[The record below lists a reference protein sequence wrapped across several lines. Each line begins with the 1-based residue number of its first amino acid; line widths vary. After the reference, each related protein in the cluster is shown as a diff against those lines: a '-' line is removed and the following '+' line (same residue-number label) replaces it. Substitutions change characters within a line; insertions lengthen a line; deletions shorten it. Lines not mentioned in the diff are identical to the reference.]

1 MKREDISDALG
12 LVDESMI
19 SHALMV
25 RRKKKKLR
33 SKRNNIWIMRYAAAA
48 GLCLVCAGVAAIWS
62 VLRHEPE
69 SDLPQNGYWVQE
81 QPIQEGPEPEMPE
94 QFAPISSLLASN
106 NGNFMAQQ
114 TEKYATVP
122 IEQYSGF
129 YTEVPSAGSSV
140 LAESMGKSIDNTGEW
155 HYVSGHSDLQYLIRN
170 DGQESSLWKF
180 QCFDSGEYPYD
191 DVLKLV
197 YQIDSADAITEI
209 EVAPARMDNTDA
221 GKKIQEEVGTRKITD
236 RAAIETIYE
245 VLSGMTCYGSG
256 QWERIDYGNVEAASD
271 GQIRSHEAVRLG
283 RYLSITTNYGNV
295 IDDLKYTAV
304 SDMFYGFSGIAYS
317 TLTEEQAANV
327 CEIIGIMEYKGENR
341 QSYDV
346 KTEDADQENGNSE
359 DGAGTTLLEN
369 TNTDVSLEYVTDLQT
384 KVSGAMMN
392 HEMPFVISSSVYENP
407 YRLHVVVTS
416 NAEED
421 LQRLRD
427 LDTLGGVLE
436 IEYAPENTNGR
447 YDLDKQKHFGL

>member
-33 SKRNNIWIMRYAAAA
+33 SKRNKIWIMRYAAAA

-69 SDLPQNGYWVQE
+69 SDLPQNGYKVQE
-81 QPIQEGPEPEMPE
+81 QPIQESPEPEMTE

-106 NGNFMAQQ
+106 SGNFMAQQ
-114 TEKYATVP
+114 TEKYAAVP

-140 LAESMGKSIDNTGEW
+140 LAGSMGKSIDNTGEW

-170 DGQESSLWKF
+170 DGQECSLWKF
-180 QCFDSGEYPYD
+180 QCFDSSEYPYD

-197 YQIDSADAITEI
+197 YRIDSADAITEI

-245 VLSGMTCYGSG
+245 MLSGMTCYGSG
-256 QWERIDYGNVEAASD
+256 QWERIDYGDVEAAGD
-271 GQIRSHEAVRLG
+271 GQTPSHEAVRLG
-283 RYLSITTNYGNV
+283 RYLSITTDYGNV
-295 IDDLKYTAV
+295 IDGLKYTAV
-304 SDMFYGFSGIAYS
+304 SDMFYEFSGIAYS
-317 TLTEEQAANV
+317 PLTEEQAAS
-327 CEIIGIMEYKGENR
+327 I
-341 QSYDV
+341 
-346 KTEDADQENGNSE
+346 
-359 DGAGTTLLEN
+359 L
-369 TNTDVSLEYVTDLQT
+369 
-384 KVSGAMMN
+384 
-392 HEMPFVISSSVYENP
+392 
-407 YRLHVVVTS
+407 
-416 NAEED
+416 
-421 LQRLRD
+421 
-427 LDTLGGVLE
+427 
-436 IEYAPENTNGR
+436 
-447 YDLDKQKHFGL
+447 

>member
-25 RRKKKKLR
+25 RRKKKKMR
-33 SKRNNIWIMRYAAAA
+33 SKRNNIWKMRYIAAA

-62 VLRHEPE
+62 VLRHEPG
-69 SDLPQNGYWVQE
+69 SGFPQDEYGVQE
-81 QPIQEGPEPEMPE
+81 QPVQEGPEPEMPE

-106 NGNFMAQQ
+106 SGNFMARQ

-180 QCFDSGEYPYD
+180 QCFDSSEYPYN

-209 EVAPARMDNTDA
+209 EVEPARMDNTDA

-271 GQIRSHEAVRLG
+271 GQTPSHEAVRLG
-283 RYLSITTNYGNV
+283 RYLSITTEYGNV
-295 IDDLKYTAV
+295 IDGLKYTAV
-304 SDMFYGFSGIAYS
+304 SDVFYEFSGIAYS
-317 TLTEEQAANV
+317 PLTEEQAAGI
-327 CEIIGIMEYKGENR
+327 CEIIGIMEYGEEDR

-346 KTEDADQENGNSE
+346 KTEDDRQEIENSD
-359 DGAGTTLLEN
+359 DGEGTALLEN
-369 TNTDVSLEYVTDLQT
+369 TNTDVSLEYVTELQA
-384 KVSGAMMN
+384 KVSSAMMN

-407 YRLHVVVTS
+407 YRLHIVVTS

-427 LDTLGGVLE
+427 LDTIGEVME
-436 IEYAPENTNGR
+436 IEYVPENTNSR
-447 YDLDKQKHFGL
+447 HDLYEQKH

>member
-81 QPIQEGPEPEMPE
+81 QPIQEGPEPETPE

-106 NGNFMAQQ
+106 SGNFMAQQ
-114 TEKYATVP
+114 TEKYAAVP
-122 IEQYSGF
+122 IAQYSGF

-197 YQIDSADAITEI
+197 YRIDSADAITEI

-245 VLSGMTCYGSG
+245 MLSGMTC
-256 QWERIDYGNVEAASD
+256 
-271 GQIRSHEAVRLG
+271 
-283 RYLSITTNYGNV
+283 
-295 IDDLKYTAV
+295 
-304 SDMFYGFSGIAYS
+304 
-317 TLTEEQAANV
+317 
-327 CEIIGIMEYKGENR
+327 
-341 QSYDV
+341 
-346 KTEDADQENGNSE
+346 
-359 DGAGTTLLEN
+359 
-369 TNTDVSLEYVTDLQT
+369 
-384 KVSGAMMN
+384 
-392 HEMPFVISSSVYENP
+392 
-407 YRLHVVVTS
+407 
-416 NAEED
+416 
-421 LQRLRD
+421 
-427 LDTLGGVLE
+427 
-436 IEYAPENTNGR
+436 
-447 YDLDKQKHFGL
+447 

>member
-25 RRKKKKLR
+25 RRKKKKMR
-33 SKRNNIWIMRYAAAA
+33 SKRNNIWKMRYIAAA

-62 VLRHEPE
+62 VLRHEPG
-69 SDLPQNGYWVQE
+69 SGFPQDEYWVQE
-81 QPIQEGPEPEMPE
+81 QPVQEGPEPEMPE

-106 NGNFMAQQ
+106 SGNFMAKQ

-180 QCFDSGEYPYD
+180 QCFDSSEYPYN

-209 EVAPARMDNTDA
+209 EVEPARMDNTDA
-221 GKKIQEEVGTRKITD
+221 GKKIQEEVGTREITD
-236 RAAIETIYE
+236 RVAIETIYE

-256 QWERIDYGNVEAASD
+256 QWERIDYGNVEAAVD
-271 GQIRSHEAVRLG
+271 GQTPSHEAVRLG
-283 RYLSITTNYGNV
+283 RYLSITTEYGNV
-295 IDDLKYTAV
+295 IDGLKYTAV
-304 SDMFYGFSGIAYS
+304 SDVFYEFSGIAYS
-317 TLTEEQAANV
+317 PLTEEQAAGI
-327 CEIIGIMEYKGENR
+327 CEIIGIMEYGEEDR

-346 KTEDADQENGNSE
+346 KTEDDRQEIENSD
-359 DGAGTTLLEN
+359 DGEGTALLEN
-369 TNTDVSLEYVTDLQT
+369 TNADVSLEYVTELQA
-384 KVSGAMMN
+384 KVSSAMMN

-407 YRLHVVVTS
+407 YRLHIVVTS

-427 LDTLGGVLE
+427 LDTIGGVME
-436 IEYAPENTNGR
+436 IEYVSENTNSR
-447 YDLDKQKHFGL
+447 HDLYEQKN

>member
-25 RRKKKKLR
+25 RRKKKKMC
-33 SKRNNIWIMRYAAAA
+33 SKRNNIWKMRYIAAA
-48 GLCLVCAGVAAIWS
+48 GLCLACAGGAAIWS
-62 VLRHEPE
+62 VLRHESE
-69 SDLPQNGYWVQE
+69 SGFPQNEYWVQE

-106 NGNFMAQQ
+106 SGNFMAQQ
-114 TEKYATVP
+114 TEKYAAVP

-140 LAESMGKSIDNTGEW
+140 LAESMGKCIDNTGEW

-180 QCFDSGEYPYD
+180 QCFDSSEYPYN

-209 EVAPARMDNTDA
+209 EVEPARMDNTDA

-236 RAAIETIYE
+236 RVAIETIYE

-256 QWERIDYGNVEAASD
+256 QWERIDYGNVEAAGD
-271 GQIRSHEAVRLG
+271 GQTPSHEAVRLG
-283 RYLSITTNYGNV
+283 RYLLITTDYGNV
-295 IDDLKYTAV
+295 IDGLKYTAV
-304 SDMFYGFSGIAYS
+304 SDVFYEFSGIAYS
-317 TLTEEQAANV
+317 PLTEEQAASI
-327 CEIIGIMEYKGENR
+327 CEIIGIIEYEREDR

-346 KTEDADQENGNSE
+346 KTEDNRQEKENSD
-359 DGAGTTLLEN
+359 DGAGTALLEN
-369 TNTDVSLEYVTDLQT
+369 INTDVSLEYVTELQA
-384 KVSGAMMN
+384 KVSSAMMN

-407 YRLHVVVTS
+407 YRLHIVVTS

-427 LDTLGGVLE
+427 LDTIGGVME
-436 IEYAPENTNGR
+436 IEYVSENTNSR
-447 YDLDKQKHFGL
+447 QDLYEQKN

>member
-25 RRKKKKLR
+25 RRKKKKMC
-33 SKRNNIWIMRYAAAA
+33 SKRNNIWKMRYIAAA
-48 GLCLVCAGVAAIWS
+48 GLCLACAGGAAIWS
-62 VLRHEPE
+62 VLRHESE
-69 SDLPQNGYWVQE
+69 SGFPQNEYWVQE

-106 NGNFMAQQ
+106 SGNFMAQQ
-114 TEKYATVP
+114 TEKYAAVP

-140 LAESMGKSIDNTGEW
+140 LAESMGKCIDNTGEW

-180 QCFDSGEYPYD
+180 QCFDSSEYPYN

-209 EVAPARMDNTDA
+209 EVEPARMDNTDA

-236 RAAIETIYE
+236 RVAIETIYE

-256 QWERIDYGNVEAASD
+256 QWERIDYGNVEAAGD
-271 GQIRSHEAVRLG
+271 GQTPSHEAVRLG
-283 RYLSITTNYGNV
+283 RYLLITTDYGNV
-295 IDDLKYTAV
+295 IDGLKYTAV
-304 SDMFYGFSGIAYS
+304 SDVFYEFSGIAYS
-317 TLTEEQAANV
+317 PLTEEQAASI
-327 CEIIGIMEYKGENR
+327 CEIIGIIEYEREDR

-346 KTEDADQENGNSE
+346 KTEDDRQEKENSD
-359 DGAGTTLLEN
+359 DGAGTALLEN
-369 TNTDVSLEYVTDLQT
+369 INTDVSLEYVTELQA
-384 KVSGAMMN
+384 KVSSAMMN

-407 YRLHVVVTS
+407 YRLHIVVTS

-427 LDTLGGVLE
+427 LDTIGWVME
-436 IEYAPENTNGR
+436 IEYVPGNTNSR
-447 YDLDKQKHFGL
+447 HDLYEQKN

>member
-62 VLRHEPE
+62 VLRHGPE
-69 SDLPQNGYWVQE
+69 SDLPQSGYWVQE
-81 QPIQEGPEPEMPE
+81 QPILESPEPQMPE
-94 QFAPISSLLASN
+94 QFVEISSLLASN

-114 TEKYATVP
+114 TDKYATVP

-129 YTEVPSAGSSV
+129 YTEVSSAGSSV
-140 LAESMGKSIDNTGEW
+140 LAESMGKSIGNTGEW

-197 YQIDSADAITEI
+197 YRIDSADAITEI
-209 EVAPARMDNTDA
+209 EVAPARMDNTEA

-245 VLSGMTCYGSG
+245 VLSGMTCYGSD
-256 QWERIDYGNVEAASD
+256 QWERIDYGDVEAAGD
-271 GQIRSHEAVRLG
+271 GQTPSHEAVRLG
-283 RYLSITTNYGNV
+283 RYLSITTDYGNV
-295 IDDLKYTAV
+295 IDGLKYTAV
-304 SDMFYGFSGIAYS
+304 SDMFYEFSGIAYS
-317 TLTEEQAANV
+317 PLTEEQAASI
-327 CEIIGIMEYKGENR
+327 CEIIGIMEYEGEDR
-341 QSYDV
+341 QSHDV
-346 KTEDADQENGNSE
+346 KTEDAQQEKENSD
-359 DGAGTTLLEN
+359 DGTGTALLEN
-369 TNTDVSLEYVTDLQT
+369 TNTDVSLEYVTELQT
-384 KVSGAMMN
+384 KVSSAMMN

-407 YRLHVVVTS
+407 YRLHIVVTS

-427 LDTLGGVLE
+427 LDTTGGVLE
-436 IEYAPENTNGR
+436 IEYVPENTNSR
-447 YDLDKQKHFGL
+447 QDLYEQKN

>member
-12 LVDESMI
+12 LLDESMI
-19 SHALMV
+19 SHTLMV
-25 RRKKKKLR
+25 RRKKKKWR
-33 SKRNNIWIMRYAAAA
+33 SDRNNIWKMRCITAASF
-48 GLCLVCAGVAAIWS
+48 CLVCAGVAVIWS

-69 SDLPQNGYWVQE
+69 SGLPQDGYWAEEQAVQE
-81 QPIQEGPEPEMPE
+81 VPEPEVPE
-94 QFAPISSLLASN
+94 RFAPISSLLASN
-106 NGNFMAQQ
+106 SGDFMAQQ
-114 TEKYATVP
+114 AEKYASVP

-129 YTEVPSAGSSV
+129 YTEVPSADSSV

-180 QCFDSGEYPYD
+180 QCFDSSEYPYN

-245 VLSGMTCYGSG
+245 VLSGMTCYGND
-256 QWERIDYGNVEAASD
+256 QWERIDYGEVEAASD
-271 GQIRSHEAVRLG
+271 GQTQSHEAVRLG

-295 IDDLKYTAV
+295 IDGLKYTAV
-304 SDMFYGFSGIAYS
+304 SDMFYEFSGIAYS
-317 TLTEEQAANV
+317 PLTEEQAASI
-327 CEIIGIMEYKGENR
+327 CEMIGIMEE
-341 QSYDV
+341 
-346 KTEDADQENGNSE
+346 
-359 DGAGTTLLEN
+359 
-369 TNTDVSLEYVTDLQT
+369 VSLEYVADLQT
-384 KVSGAMMN
+384 KVSSAMMN
-392 HEMPFVISSSVYENP
+392 HEMPFIISSSVYENP

-421 LQRLRD
+421 LQRLRN
-427 LDTLGGVLE
+427 LDTIGGVLE

-447 YDLDKQKHFGL
+447 QDYYEQKN

>member
-69 SDLPQNGYWVQE
+69 SDLTQNGYWVQE
-81 QPIQEGPEPEMPE
+81 QPIQEGPEPETPE

-106 NGNFMAQQ
+106 SGNFMTQQ
-114 TEKYATVP
+114 TEKYAAVP
-122 IEQYSGF
+122 IAQYSGF

-197 YQIDSADAITEI
+197 YRIDSADAITEI

-245 VLSGMTCYGSG
+245 MLSGMTCYGSG
-256 QWERIDYGNVEAASD
+256 QWERIDYGDVEAAGD
-271 GQIRSHEAVRLG
+271 GQTPSHEAVRLG
-283 RYLSITTNYGNV
+283 RYLSITTDYGNV
-295 IDDLKYTAV
+295 IDGLRYTAV
-304 SDMFYGFSGIAYS
+304 SDMFYEFSGIAYS
-317 TLTEEQAANV
+317 PLTEEQAANI
-327 CEIIGIMEYKGENR
+327 CEIIGIMEYEGEDR
-341 QSYDV
+341 QSHDV
-346 KTEDADQENGNSE
+346 KTEDAQQEKENSD
-359 DGAGTTLLEN
+359 DGTGTALLEN
-369 TNTDVSLEYVTDLQT
+369 TNTDVSLEYVTELQT
-384 KVSGAMMN
+384 KVSSAMMN

-427 LDTLGGVLE
+427 LDTIGGVLE
-436 IEYAPENTNGR
+436 IEYVPENTNSR
-447 YDLDKQKHFGL
+447 QDLYEQKN

>member
-12 LVDESMI
+12 LVDESVI

-33 SKRNNIWIMRYAAAA
+33 SKRNKMWIMRYAAAA
-48 GLCLVCAGVAAIWS
+48 GFCLVCAGVAVIWS

-69 SDLPQNGYWVQE
+69 SDLPQNGYKVQE
-81 QPIQEGPEPEMPE
+81 QPIQESPEPEMTE

-106 NGNFMAQQ
+106 SGNFMAQQ
-114 TEKYATVP
+114 TEKYAAVP

-140 LAESMGKSIDNTGEW
+140 LAESMGKSIGNTGEW

-170 DGQESSLWKF
+170 DGQECSLWKF
-180 QCFDSGEYPYD
+180 QCFDSSEYPYN

-197 YQIDSADAITEI
+197 YRIDSADAITEI
-209 EVAPARMDNTDA
+209 EVAPAKMDNTDA
-221 GKKIQEEVGTRKITD
+221 GKKIQEEVGIKKITD

-245 VLSGMTCYGSG
+245 MLSGMTCYGSG
-256 QWERIDYGNVEAASD
+256 QWERIDYGDVEAAGD
-271 GQIRSHEAVRLG
+271 GQTPSHEAVRLG
-283 RYLSITTNYGNV
+283 RYLSITTDYGNV
-295 IDDLKYTAV
+295 IDGLKYTAV
-304 SDMFYGFSGIAYS
+304 SDMFYEFSGIAYS
-317 TLTEEQAANV
+317 LLTEEQAASI
-327 CEIIGIMEYKGENR
+327 CEIIGIVEYEGEDR
-341 QSYDV
+341 QNHDV
-346 KTEDADQENGNSE
+346 KTEDAQQGKENSD
-359 DGAGTTLLEN
+359 DGAGTAPLEN
-369 TNTDVSLEYVTDLQT
+369 INTDVSLEYVTELQE
-384 KVSGAMMN
+384 KVSSAMMN

-407 YRLHVVVTS
+407 YRLHIVVTS

-427 LDTLGGVLE
+427 LDTIGGVME
-436 IEYAPENTNGR
+436 IEYVPENTNSR
-447 YDLDKQKHFGL
+447 HDLYEQKN

>member
-25 RRKKKKLR
+25 RRKKKKMC
-33 SKRNNIWIMRYAAAA
+33 SKRNNIWKMRYIAAA
-48 GLCLVCAGVAAIWS
+48 GLCLACAGGAAIWS
-62 VLRHEPE
+62 VLRHESE
-69 SDLPQNGYWVQE
+69 SGFPQNEYWVQE
-81 QPIQEGPEPEMPE
+81 QPIQEGTEPEMPE

-106 NGNFMAQQ
+106 SGNFMAQQ
-114 TEKYATVP
+114 TEKYAVVP

-140 LAESMGKSIDNTGEW
+140 LAESMGKCIDNTGEW

-180 QCFDSGEYPYD
+180 QCFDSSEYPYD

-209 EVAPARMDNTDA
+209 EVEPARMDNTDA

-236 RAAIETIYE
+236 RVAIETIYE

-256 QWERIDYGNVEAASD
+256 QWERIDYGNVEAAGD
-271 GQIRSHEAVRLG
+271 GQTPSHEAVRLG
-283 RYLSITTNYGNV
+283 RYLLITTDYGNV
-295 IDDLKYTAV
+295 IDGLKYTAV
-304 SDMFYGFSGIAYS
+304 SDVFYEFSGIAYS
-317 TLTEEQAANV
+317 PLTEEQAASI
-327 CEIIGIMEYKGENR
+327 CEIIGIIEYEREDR

-346 KTEDADQENGNSE
+346 KTEDNRQEKENSD
-359 DGAGTTLLEN
+359 DGAGTALLEN
-369 TNTDVSLEYVTDLQT
+369 INTDVSLEYVTELQA
-384 KVSGAMMN
+384 KVSSAMMN

-407 YRLHVVVTS
+407 YRLHIVVTS

-427 LDTLGGVLE
+427 LDTIGGGME
-436 IEYAPENTNGR
+436 IEYIPGNTNSR
-447 YDLDKQKHFGL
+447 HDLYEQKN

>member
-48 GLCLVCAGVAAIWS
+48 GLCLVGAGVAAIWS
-62 VLRHEPE
+62 VLQHEPE

-81 QPIQEGPEPEMPE
+81 QTILESPEPDMPE
-94 QFAPISSLLASN
+94 QFVEISSLLASN

-140 LAESMGKSIDNTGEW
+140 LAESMGKSIGNTGEW

-197 YQIDSADAITEI
+197 YRIDSADAITEI

-245 VLSGMTCYGSG
+245 VLSGTTCYGSG
-256 QWERIDYGNVEAASD
+256 QWERIDYGNVEAAGD
-271 GQIRSHEAVRLG
+271 GQTPSHEAVRLG
-283 RYLSITTNYGNV
+283 RYLSITTDYGNV
-295 IDDLKYTAV
+295 IDGLKYTAV
-304 SDMFYGFSGIAYS
+304 SDMFYEFSGIAYS
-317 TLTEEQAANV
+317 PLTEEQAASI
-327 CEIIGIMEYKGENR
+327 CEIIGIMEYEGEDR
-341 QSYDV
+341 QSHDV
-346 KTEDADQENGNSE
+346 KTEDDCQVKENS
-359 DGAGTTLLEN
+359 DGAGTALLEN
-369 TNTDVSLEYVTDLQT
+369 TNTDVSLEYVTELQT
-384 KVSGAMMN
+384 KVSSAMMN

-427 LDTLGGVLE
+427 LDTIGGVLE
-436 IEYAPENTNGR
+436 IEYVPENTNSR
-447 YDLDKQKHFGL
+447 HDLYEQKN

>member
-12 LVDESMI
+12 LLDESMI
-19 SHALMV
+19 SHTLMV
-25 RRKKKKLR
+25 RRKKKKMR
-33 SKRNNIWIMRYAAAA
+33 SNRNNIWKMRYIAAAA
-48 GLCLVCAGVAAIWS
+48 GFCLICAGVAAIWS
-62 VLRHEPE
+62 VLQHEPE
-69 SDLPQNGYWVQE
+69 SGLPQNGYWVQE
-81 QPIQEGPEPEMPE
+81 QPIQEGPEPEMQE

-106 NGNFMAQQ
+106 SGNFMEQQ
-114 TEKYATVP
+114 TGKYAAVP

-140 LAESMGKSIDNTGEW
+140 LAESMGKSIDNTEEW

-180 QCFDSGEYPYD
+180 QCFDSSEYPYN

-197 YQIDSADAITEI
+197 YRIDSADAITEI
-209 EVAPARMDNTDA
+209 EVAPARMDNTDG

-256 QWERIDYGNVEAASD
+256 QWERIDYGNVEAAGD
-271 GQIRSHEAVRLG
+271 GQTPSHEAVRLG
-283 RYLSITTNYGNV
+283 RYLSITTDYGNV
-295 IDDLKYTAV
+295 IDGLKYTAV
-304 SDMFYGFSGIAYS
+304 SDMFYEFSGIAYS
-317 TLTEEQAANV
+317 PLTEEQAASI
-327 CEIIGIMEYKGENR
+327 CEIVGIVEYEGEDR
-341 QSYDV
+341 QSHDV
-346 KTEDADQENGNSE
+346 KTEDDQQEKENSD
-359 DGAGTTLLEN
+359 DGAGTALMEN
-369 TNTDVSLEYVTDLQT
+369 INTDVSLEYVTELQT
-384 KVSGAMMN
+384 KVSGAMMS

-407 YRLHVVVTS
+407 YRLHIVVTS

-427 LDTLGGVLE
+427 LDTIGGVME
-436 IEYAPENTNGR
+436 IEYVPENTNSR
-447 YDLDKQKHFGL
+447 HDLYEQKN

>member
-1 MKREDISDALG
+1 MKCEDISDALG
-12 LVDESMI
+12 LLDESMI

-81 QPIQEGPEPEMPE
+81 QPIQEGSEPEMPE

-106 NGNFMAQQ
+106 SGNFMTQQ
-114 TEKYATVP
+114 TEKYAAVP
-122 IEQYSGF
+122 IAQYSGF

-197 YQIDSADAITEI
+197 YRIDSADAITEI

-245 VLSGMTCYGSG
+245 MLSGMTCYGSG
-256 QWERIDYGNVEAASD
+256 QWERIDYGDVEAAGD
-271 GQIRSHEAVRLG
+271 GQTPSHEAVRLG
-283 RYLSITTNYGNV
+283 RYLSITTDYGNV
-295 IDDLKYTAV
+295 IDGLKYTAV
-304 SDMFYGFSGIAYS
+304 SDMFYEFSGIAYS
-317 TLTEEQAANV
+317 PLTEEQAASI
-327 CEIIGIMEYKGENR
+327 CEIIGIMEYEGEDW
-341 QSYDV
+341 QSHDV
-346 KTEDADQENGNSE
+346 KTEDDCQVKENSD
-359 DGAGTTLLEN
+359 DGAGTALLEN
-369 TNTDVSLEYVTDLQT
+369 TNTDVSLEYVTELQT
-384 KVSGAMMN
+384 KVSSAMMN

-427 LDTLGGVLE
+427 LATIGGVLE
-436 IEYAPENTNGR
+436 IEYVPENTNSR
-447 YDLDKQKHFGL
+447 HDLYEQKN

>member
-25 RRKKKKLR
+25 RRKKKKMR
-33 SKRNNIWIMRYAAAA
+33 SKRNNLWKMRYIAAA

-69 SDLPQNGYWVQE
+69 SGVPQNEYGVQE
-81 QPIQEGPEPEMPE
+81 QPVQEGPEPEMPE
-94 QFAPISSLLASN
+94 QFVPISSLLATNS
-106 NGNFMAQQ
+106 GNFMAQQ

-180 QCFDSGEYPYD
+180 QCFDSSEYPYN

-197 YQIDSADAITEI
+197 YQIDSAEAITEI
-209 EVAPARMDNTDA
+209 EVEPARMDNTDE
-221 GKKIQEEVGTRKITD
+221 GRKIQEEVGTRKITD

-256 QWERIDYGNVEAASD
+256 QWERIDYGNVEAACD
-271 GQIRSHEAVRLG
+271 GQTTSHEAVRLG
-283 RYLSITTNYGNV
+283 RYLSITTEYGNV
-295 IDDLKYTAV
+295 IDGLKYTAV
-304 SDMFYGFSGIAYS
+304 SDMFYEFSGIAYS
-317 TLTEEQAANV
+317 PLTEEQAAGI
-327 CEIIGIMEYKGENR
+327 CEIIGIIEYGEEDR

-346 KTEDADQENGNSE
+346 KTEDDRQEKENSD
-359 DGAGTTLLEN
+359 DGAGTALLEN
-369 TNTDVSLEYVTDLQT
+369 TNTDVSLEYVTELQA
-384 KVSGAMMN
+384 KVSSAMMN

-407 YRLHVVVTS
+407 YRLHIVVTS

-427 LDTLGGVLE
+427 LDTIGGVME
-436 IEYAPENTNGR
+436 IEYVSENTNSR
-447 YDLDKQKHFGL
+447 HDLYEQKH

>member
-25 RRKKKKLR
+25 RRKKKKMC
-33 SKRNNIWIMRYAAAA
+33 SKRNNIWKMRYIAAA
-48 GLCLVCAGVAAIWS
+48 GLCLACAGGAAIWS
-62 VLRHEPE
+62 VLRHESE
-69 SDLPQNGYWVQE
+69 SGFPQNEYWVQE

-106 NGNFMAQQ
+106 SGNFMAQQ
-114 TEKYATVP
+114 TEKYAAVP

-140 LAESMGKSIDNTGEW
+140 LAESMGKCIDNTGEW

-180 QCFDSGEYPYD
+180 QCFDSSEYPYN

-197 YQIDSADAITEI
+197 YRIDSADAITEI
-209 EVAPARMDNTDA
+209 EAAPARMDNTDA

-256 QWERIDYGNVEAASD
+256 QWERIDYGNVEAAGD
-271 GQIRSHEAVRLG
+271 GQTPSHEAVRLG
-283 RYLSITTNYGNV
+283 RYLLITTDYGNV
-295 IDDLKYTAV
+295 IDGLKYTAV
-304 SDMFYGFSGIAYS
+304 SDVFYEFSGIAYS
-317 TLTEEQAANV
+317 PLTEEQAASI
-327 CEIIGIMEYKGENR
+327 CEIIGIIEYEREDR

-346 KTEDADQENGNSE
+346 KTEDNRQEKENSD
-359 DGAGTTLLEN
+359 DGAGTALLEN
-369 TNTDVSLEYVTDLQT
+369 INTDVSLEYVTELQA
-384 KVSGAMMN
+384 KVSSAMMN

-407 YRLHVVVTS
+407 YRLHIVVTS

-427 LDTLGGVLE
+427 LDTIGGVME
-436 IEYAPENTNGR
+436 IEYVPGNTNSR
-447 YDLDKQKHFGL
+447 HDLYEQKN

>member
-25 RRKKKKLR
+25 RRKKKKMC
-33 SKRNNIWIMRYAAAA
+33 SKRNNIWKMRYIAAA
-48 GLCLVCAGVAAIWS
+48 GLCLACAGGAAIWS

-69 SDLPQNGYWVQE
+69 SGFPQDEYWVQE
-81 QPIQEGPEPEMPE
+81 QPVQEGPEPEMPE
-94 QFAPISSLLASN
+94 QFAPISSLLATNS
-106 NGNFMAQQ
+106 GNFMAQQ

-180 QCFDSGEYPYD
+180 QCFDSSEYPYD

-209 EVAPARMDNTDA
+209 EVEPARMDNTDA

-236 RAAIETIYE
+236 RVAIETIYE

-256 QWERIDYGNVEAASD
+256 QWERIDYGNVEAAGD
-271 GQIRSHEAVRLG
+271 GQTPSHEAVRLG
-283 RYLSITTNYGNV
+283 RYLSITTDYGNV
-295 IDDLKYTAV
+295 IDGLKYTAV
-304 SDMFYGFSGIAYS
+304 SDVFYEFSGIAYS
-317 TLTEEQAANV
+317 PLTEEQAAGI
-327 CEIIGIMEYKGENR
+327 CEIIGIMEYGEEDR

-346 KTEDADQENGNSE
+346 KTEDDRQEIENSD
-359 DGAGTTLLEN
+359 DGAGTAPLEN
-369 TNTDVSLEYVTDLQT
+369 INTDVSLEYVTELQA
-384 KVSGAMMN
+384 KVSSAMMN

-407 YRLHVVVTS
+407 YRLHIVVTS

-427 LDTLGGVLE
+427 LDTIGGVME
-436 IEYAPENTNGR
+436 IEYIPGNTNSR
-447 YDLDKQKHFGL
+447 HDLYEQKH